1 MKIITCFKLVPEE
14 QDIVVTPEYT
24 LNFDNADAKISQFD
38 LNAIEAASQLATD
51 DDEIAALT
59 VGGSLLQNS
68 KVRKDVLSRGPH
80 SLYMVQDAQLEHALP
95 LDTAKALATAVEKI
109 GFDLLIFGEGSGDL
123 YAQQVGL
130 LVGEILQLPVIN
142 AVSAIQRQGNTLVIE
157 RTLEDDVEV
166 IELSVPA
173 VLCVTSDINVPRI
186 PSMKAIL
193 GAAKKPVQVWSAA
206 DIGFNAEAAWSEQQV
221 AAPKQRERQ
230 RIVIEG
236 DGEEQIAAFAENL
249 RKVI

>member
-80 SLYMVQDAQLEHALP
+80 SLYLVQDAQLEHALP
-95 LDTAKALATAVEKI
+95 LDTAKALAAAVEKI

-130 LVGEILQLPVIN
+130 LVGEILNIPAVNGVSKIISLTADTLTVERELEDETETLSIPLPAVV
-142 AVSAIQRQGNTLVIE
+142 AVST
-157 RTLEDDVEV
+157 
-166 IELSVPA
+166 
-173 VLCVTSDINVPRI
+173 DINSPQI

-193 GAAKKPVQVWSAA
+193 GA
-206 DIGFNAEAAWSEQQV
+206 
-221 AAPKQRERQ
+221 
-230 RIVIEG
+230 
-236 DGEEQIAAFAENL
+236 
-249 RKVI
+249 

>member
-80 SLYMVQDAQLEHALP
+80 SLYLVHRMRNLNMHCLSIPQKRWQQQL
-95 LDTAKALATAVEKI
+95 KR
-109 GFDLLIFGEGSGDL
+109 
-123 YAQQVGL
+123 
-130 LVGEILQLPVIN
+130 
-142 AVSAIQRQGNTLVIE
+142 SASIY
-157 RTLEDDVEV
+157 
-166 IELSVPA
+166 
-173 VLCVTSDINVPRI
+173 
-186 PSMKAIL
+186 
-193 GAAKKPVQVWSAA
+193 
-206 DIGFNAEAAWSEQQV
+206 
-221 AAPKQRERQ
+221 
-230 RIVIEG
+230 
-236 DGEEQIAAFAENL
+236 
-249 RKVI
+249 

>member
-38 LNAIEAASQLATD
+38 LNAIEAASQIATD

-59 VGGSLLQNS
+59 IGGSLLQNS

-80 SLYMVQDAQLEHALP
+80 SLYLVQDAQLEHALP
-95 LDTAKALATAVEKI
+95 LDTAKALAAAVEKI

-157 RTLEDDVEV
+157 RTLEDEV
-166 IELSVPA
+166 GCSRPIAEGENWMERERYIGVSGVLLKSDLYLTLGISGQIQHMVGGNGAKVIVAINKDKNAPIFNYADYGLVGDIYKVVPA
-173 VLCVTSDINVPRI
+173 LISQLSR
-186 PSMKAIL
+186 
-193 GAAKKPVQVWSAA
+193 
-206 DIGFNAEAAWSEQQV
+206 
-221 AAPKQRERQ
+221 
-230 RIVIEG
+230 
-236 DGEEQIAAFAENL
+236 
-249 RKVI
+249 